1 MHERPPITAETT
13 WFAARDG
20 RLLTGTFYAPGAP
33 SASNGRSVLVS
44 GALGVPR
51 GFYERYA
58 RFLASD
64 GFTVLTYDYR
74 GIGDSRKPPAE
85 ADGASLRDWGEADL
99 PGALDHLAARAPSH
113 RLLAVAHSVGGQ
125 LFGLAHNNGRAAA
138 LLSICCPSGY
148 WRLWPWPH
156 RLWLAP
162 LWFCVV
168 PALGGVLSHLP
179 VRRAGLGFAADLP
192 AGVMREWARWCRHA
206 DYLVDDEGHPLREHF
221 RATAPDSRIHGQ
233 RRLDGAARRGAGAAS
248 VLFDRAGRA
257 SRDRAGSAAAR
268 DRPLRLFPRRQSRA
282 VAARRGVAAR
292 AVSGRSRSRG
302 CAYRVNSAHAV
313 QPVKN

>member
-58 RFLASD
+58 RFGERRL
-64 GFTVLTYDYR
+64 YR
-74 GIGDSRKPPAE
+74 
-85 ADGASLRDWGEADL
+85 ADL
-99 PGALDHLAARAPSH
+99 RLSRHRRFAQAARRGRRRVAARLGRSRSAGALDHLAARAPSH
-113 RLLAVAHSVGGQ
+113 RLLAVAHNVGGQ

-221 RATAPDSRIHGQ
+221 RGYRGRILAYTVSDDWMAPPAAVQALHRFYSTAQVEHREIAPD
-233 RRLDGAARRGAGAAS
+233 RRRHAIGHFGYFRDDNRALWPLGAAW
-248 VLFDRAGRA
+248 
-257 SRDRAGSAAAR
+257 
-268 DRPLRLFPRRQSRA
+268 LREQ
-282 VAARRGVAAR
+282 
-292 AVSGRSRSRG
+292 
-302 CAYRVNSAHAV
+302 
-313 QPVKN
+313 

>member
-206 DYLVDDEGHPLREHF
+206 DYLVDDEGRPLREHF
-221 RATAPDSRIHGQ
+221 RGYRGRILAYTVGDDWMAPPAAVQALHRFYSTAQVEHREIAPD
-233 RRLDGAARRGAGAAS
+233 RRRHAIGHFGYFRDDNRALWPLGAAW
-248 VLFDRAGRA
+248 
-257 SRDRAGSAAAR
+257 
-268 DRPLRLFPRRQSRA
+268 LREQ
-282 VAARRGVAAR
+282 
-292 AVSGRSRSRG
+292 
-302 CAYRVNSAHAV
+302 
-313 QPVKN
+313 

>member
-58 RFLASD
+58 RFLASA
-64 GFTVLTYDYR
+64 TALTGADLR
-74 GIGDSRKPPAE
+74 LSAASASSRKPPRR
-85 ADGASLRDWGEADL
+85 GRRRD
-99 PGALDHLAARAPSH
+99 AARLGRSRSAGGARIIWPRARRRIGCS
-113 RLLAVAHSVGGQ
+113 RSRTAVGGQ
-125 LFGLAHNNGRAAA
+125 TVRPRAPTTGRAAA

-168 PALGGVLSHLP
+168 PALGRVLSHLP

-221 RATAPDSRIHGQ
+221 RGYRGRILAYTVSDDWMAPPAAVQALHRFYSTAQVEHREIAPD
-233 RRLDGAARRGAGAAS
+233 RRRHAIGHFGYFRDDNRALWPLGAAW
-248 VLFDRAGRA
+248 
-257 SRDRAGSAAAR
+257 
-268 DRPLRLFPRRQSRA
+268 LREQ
-282 VAARRGVAAR
+282 
-292 AVSGRSRSRG
+292 
-302 CAYRVNSAHAV
+302 
-313 QPVKN
+313 